1 MLDVFKRFPLGT
13 GGTARTATIFLSTT
27 CFQTGGNTILD
38 LLESVIPYIS
48 GLYTLPWIGVGFVAN
63 ILLSRLFGERRVA
76 AAMKKM
82 GLVLLYFFI
91 PVLIFRIF
99 LDTPL
104 GIEQLEFVAVTAAVI
119 TFMYLLAY
127 AFARHTASR
136 QPLRGEQKSLYVRTV
151 LTNQGRSAAFIGS
164 AMVTYWPTEAGIFMA
179 LVGIALFAV
188 IPYVLSHLH
197 TKERTASTGGNMQ
210 VLPWFLK
217 LYPWYLLLFVLSA
230 VAIHGLTGTTI
241 ASFGGGG
248 IILKFYTAVT
258 IPAALYY
265 VGSGIHPADLQASE
279 LRKLLALETDGH
291 EHHWS
296 WVRRIFLLTVV
307 LTPAIITTLLVPLL
321 LLGVIPSA
329 WFAVI
334 VINALLPI
342 TSTNM
347 FLLPYGIDKKST
359 AHSITWTTLV
369 CVPLVIA
376 LIVVFNT
383 VL

>member
-1 MLDVFKRFPLGT
+1 M
-13 GGTARTATIFLSTT
+13 FLSAAR
-27 CFQTGGNTILD
+27 FQTGGIAILD
-38 LLESVIPYIS
+38 LLESTIPYIS
-48 GLYTLPWIGVGFVAN
+48 GLYTLPWIAVGFVAN

-76 AAMKKM
+76 AVMKKI

-99 LDTPL
+99 LDTHL
-104 GIEQLEFVAVTAAVI
+104 GQEQLEFAAVTAAVI
-119 TFMYLLAY
+119 TFMYLLAL
-127 AFARHTASR
+127 AFARYTASR
-136 QPLRGEQKSLYVRTV
+136 QALQGEQKSLYVRTV

-164 AMVTYWPTEAGIFMA
+164 AMVTYWPTEAGMFMA

-188 IPYVLSHLH
+188 IPYMLSHLH
-197 TKERTASTGGNMQ
+197 KKQGAGRAESRQ

-217 LYPWYLLLFVLSA
+217 LYPWYLLLFVIAA
-230 VAIHGLTGTTI
+230 VAIHGLTGTTTS
-241 ASFGGGG
+241 SFGDLG
-248 IILKFYTAVT
+248 IVLKFYTAVT

-279 LRKLLALETDGH
+279 LKKLLGLEMDTE

-307 LTPAIITTLLVPLL
+307 LTPAVITALLAPLL
-321 LLGVIPSA
+321 LLGAIPAA

-376 LIVVFNT
+376 LIVVFST